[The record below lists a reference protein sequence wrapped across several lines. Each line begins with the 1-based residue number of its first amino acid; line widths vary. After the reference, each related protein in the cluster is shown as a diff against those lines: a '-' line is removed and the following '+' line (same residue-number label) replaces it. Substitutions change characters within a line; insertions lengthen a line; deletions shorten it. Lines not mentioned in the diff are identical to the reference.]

1 MANYAG
7 LSAVYPGFLAGQTAQ
22 ADARLKTGQADDADI
37 TRQGQEAFGRT
48 LLQLQQLQNP
58 GAGQG
63 PQPPMPGQPSMPS
76 QPPEMPREM
85 GGTMMPQ
92 PRPMEAPGGSY
103 AAGGGPQAMPQ
114 PGPGLGPQPQGGG
127 MPGGGQNITWQ
138 SVAQKVSQANPG
150 ANPRVIAAAVDKFM
164 PIMNQQAQ
172 QQWQLMRAQIMQ
184 QESGRRQQQ
193 GDDRIAIQDDRLD
206 LQKGAEGRRTEQGNR
221 RLNQGDT
228 RLQGQA
234 DERGARG
241 ERFDRREEDRA
252 TDRLLKQKK
261 DALAL
266 ELQRERNAIF
276 AGQAGLSTDQ
286 LKKRLDEAQ
295 QRHEKRVGELDE
307 QFKPVTKQ
315 KPTASVAKPAAAAR
329 TPAAASFDDRFGT
342 DRNIVSDGKGNFL
355 EYDGKAWVPVQQ

>member
-7 LSAVYPGFLAGQTAQ
+7 LAATYPGFLAGQTAQ

-37 TRQGQEAFGRT
+37 TRAGQEAFGRT
-48 LLQLQQLQNP
+48 LMQLQQLQNP
-58 GAGQG
+58 GASQG

-76 QPPEMPREM
+76 QPP
-85 GGTMMPQ
+85 GVPQ
-92 PRPMEAPGGSY
+92 QGP
-103 AAGGGPQAMPQ
+103 PQAMPQ

-127 MPGGGQNITWQ
+127 IPGGGQNITWQ

-150 ANPRVIAAAVDKFM
+150 ASPRVIAAAIDKFM

-172 QQWQLMRAQIMQ
+172 QQWQMMRAQIAQ
-184 QESGRRQQQ
+184 QEAGRRQQQ
-193 GDDRIAIQDDRLD
+193 GDDRTAIQDDRLD
-206 LQKGAEGRRTEQGNR
+206 LQRGAEGRRQQQGDR
-221 RLNQGDT
+221 RLDQGDT

-266 ELQRERNAIF
+266 QLQRERNAVF
-276 AGQAGLSTDQ
+276 AAGPGVSAAALQKQ
-286 LKKRLDEAQ
+286 LDAAQKRHDEAIA
-295 QRHEKRVGELDE
+295 RIDE
-307 QFKPVTKQ
+307 QFKPVSPAKQ
-315 KPTASVAKPAAAAR
+315 KPTASAAPAARA
-329 TPAAASFDDRFGT
+329 PASASFDDRFQT
-342 DRNIVSDGKGNFL
+342 NRQMVSDGKGNYL
-355 EYDGKAWVPVQQ
+355 EFDGKAWVPVQQ